1 MFPAADEVVRSL
13 LSGYKSQRNE
23 YDYWVPEELIDGEI
37 PAELEGTLFR
47 NGPGLVDV
55 GGTRLDQP
63 FDGDG
68 MINQFCF
75 RDGRLHYR
83 NRHALLVCCDFNCAA
98 ASRPASRPASSKD
111 STVE

>member
-83 NRHALLVCCDFNCAA
+83 NRHALLV
-98 ASRPASRPASSKD
+98 
-111 STVE
+111 

>member
-1 MFPAADEVVRSL
+1 MRKWASAHADGLHRAADEVVRSL

-23 YDYWVPEELIDGEI
+23 YDYWVPESLIDGEI
-37 PAELEGTLFR
+37 PKELEGTLFK

-55 GGTRLDQP
+55 AGTRLDQP

-68 MINQFCF
+68 MINQLCF

-83 NRHALLVCCDFNCAA
+83 NRYVRRYLSCSLA
-98 ASRPASRPASSKD
+98 P
-111 STVE
+111 